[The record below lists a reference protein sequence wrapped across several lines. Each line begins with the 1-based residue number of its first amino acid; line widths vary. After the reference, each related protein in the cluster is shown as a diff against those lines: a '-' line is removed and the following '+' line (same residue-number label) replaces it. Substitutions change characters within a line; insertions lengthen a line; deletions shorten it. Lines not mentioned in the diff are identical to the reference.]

1 MKETRNAFS
10 WNAYVWVLF
19 PFISGIQYVS
29 FSDYLNIDNLEMQ
42 RGKNCEKPRE
52 KITTLQEMIDV
63 AFRNKNNGSWK

>member
-1 MKETRNAFS
+1 
-10 WNAYVWVLF
+10 
-19 PFISGIQYVS
+19 
-29 FSDYLNIDNLEMQ
+29 MQ